1 MPIDQDSKLNLAKVD
16 EKMYRK
22 VNDNL
27 LFSNLIGLQKPD
39 GEDENGQKKYKAAG
53 TIIEKSTVPI
63 NFSDGVDH
71 GILTM
76 ENDLVGDP
84 LYGDTAAAGTG
95 EEWAWNHMRVHVNQT
110 RKVVKVK
117 SGDMSELR
125 GNRYKIRERARP
137 KLQQW
142 FVEQQNAHFIQA
154 IYEGASRNL
163 TTGTTIA
170 KNGIG
175 LSARYPSN
183 FYYQSADGTLTTVQA
198 AGAGYNALATDIT
211 TASAAAKTP
220 ITNNTIEAA
229 AVLAQEL
236 KIGQA
241 TMYKG
246 KPMWVWVISP
256 YILMKLRA
264 DTSWR
269 AAEVAFTTGSRDGES
284 PLVNGCVN
292 AYGGFLWMV
301 DLHAVRPW
309 DTQLQ
314 NFAGRNGWRG
324 RGTYST
330 AVGHEINDCTYILG
344 KGVLAVSEPRKY
356 RLKEES
362 EDFDADIEVCGSII
376 DGIERVDF
384 VSSDND
390 TAFFAKGKTVF
401 TPLATSYEVINNQL
415 LMIMLDRV

>member
-16 EKMYRK
+16 ERMYRK

-27 LFSNLIGLQKPD
+27 LFANLIGLQKPD
-39 GEDENGQKKYKAAG
+39 GEDENGQKKYKASG
-53 TIIEKSTVPI
+53 SIIEKSTVPI

-137 KLQQW
+137 KLEQW
-142 FVEQQNAHFIQA
+142 FVEQQNAHYIQA

-163 TTGTTIA
+163 TTGTNIA

-183 FYYQSADGTLTTVQA
+183 MYYQSADGTFTTV
-198 AGAGYNALATDIT
+198 G
-211 TASAAAKTP
+211 TASYSKTAAEIDTASGTAMTP
-220 ITNNTIEAA
+220 MTNKTIEAA
-229 AVLAQEL
+229 ALLCQEL

-241 TMYKG
+241 AMYQG
-246 KPMWVWVISP
+246 KKMWVWVVSP
-256 YILMKLRA
+256 YLIKYLRVN

-269 AAEVAFTTGSRDGES
+269 AAEVAFATGKRSSDS
-284 PLVNGCVN
+284 PLVSGCIN

-301 DLHAVRPW
+301 DMLAVRPW
-309 DTQLQ
+309 DSDIQS
-314 NFAGRNGWRG
+314 FAGDNGWRG
-324 RGTYST
+324 RGTYASGE
-330 AVGHEINDCTYILG
+330 VHDCSYIMG

-362 EDFDADIEVCGSII
+362 EDFDSDIEVCGSII

-384 VSSDND
+384 VSSSND
-390 TAFFAKGKTVF
+390 AAFFAKGKTVF
-401 TPLATSYEVINNQL
+401 TPLATAYEVINNQL
-415 LMIMLDRV
+415 LMLMIDRV